1 MADGAMKP
9 ERDNSVAARLARG
22 EDVPLAELGPEER
35 GLTPRTALV
44 IIYGAFILM
53 PASLYLRLVAGQT
66 MLGPISF
73 IALILWVE
81 FCRLSDKPLSKAE
94 AFIVYSVSSIAAGQ
108 YLFYNYALFPAYF
121 RTCDMT
127 HQIKTLDG
135 RSFAELAPSWW
146 APPEAVIEMRSFF
159 HVAWILPISIAVLV
173 WIFHVMADVSMGIIG
188 RELFI
193 KVERL
198 PFPFA
203 RPSAAAC
210 AALTENNAERTR
222 VFTVA
227 GLIGTVWGLMVYWP
241 VAMGKKIVNY
251 PIPWV
256 DLNAKVHS
264 VARGASFGLATDI
277 LAFTGGFIVPFRV
290 IVSMFL
296 GAMVIQIGNPIMID
310 LGLFER
316 FVDGMPIA
324 QIRVNEVDVWAS
336 PLIGAM
342 VAAGVLHIFSKPK
355 QLLSAFSGLARSAR
369 AAKSGAAG
377 DGEGDEGSTVSIKWL
392 MAIFLGSIL
401 GCVVL
406 FKVLIPDF
414 PIWFIAPFAII
425 WSVLFSLIDIRA
437 VGTTGFR
444 VEPPYVREGLIIGYN
459 KMSGYGNPSVWFA
472 PWPVALGASDWVTN
486 FKICELVRCRA
497 RDYIK
502 AAVIAVPVGMIA
514 NFVYMSIFW
523 RIAPIPS
530 STYPFANIFLPRMT
544 RFFCGLM
551 ATTVE
556 TTGEIGTTAANMFKW
571 QWMVATF
578 LIFVAIHVVF
588 ELILPAISTKLKD
601 RGPSLIG
608 LAVGMW
614 MPLPFALSLMV
625 GGLVSKGAGT
635 SWARIILLSTTFVLI
650 GCTIVWGPA
659 FWLVAFILAVATF
672 LSHVLHKRVGPEWL
686 QDNKNILVAG
696 LAVGEGVVIGIF
708 AALAALKNSLVS
720 LPY

>member
-1 MADGAMKP
+1 MAEAAD
-9 ERDNSVAARLARG
+9 SVQERLARG
-22 EDVPLAELGPEER
+22 EDVPLAELGPEEA
-35 GLTPRTALV
+35 GLTSRTALV
-44 IIYGAFILM
+44 ILYGAFILM

-81 FCRLSDKPLSKAE
+81 FCRFTDKPLSKAE

-127 HQIKTLDG
+127 HQIKTTVETAAG
-135 RSFAELAPSWW
+135 PVVKSFSELAPAWW
-146 APPEAVIEMRSFF
+146 APPEEVISLRTFF
-159 HVAWILPISIAVLV
+159 HASWLLPISIAVLV
-173 WIFHVMADVSMGIIG
+173 WIFHVMADVSMAIIG

-210 AALTENNAERTR
+210 AALTEGRKEHMK
-222 VFTVA
+222 VFTVT
-227 GLIGTVWGLMVYWP
+227 GLIGTAWGLLVYWP

-256 DLNAKVHS
+256 DLNYKVHGA
-264 VARGASFGLATDI
+264 VRGASFGMATDI

-290 IVSMFL
+290 IASMFL
-296 GAMVIQIGNPIMID
+296 GAIVIQVGNPIMIKM
-310 LGLFER
+310 GHFKR
-316 FVDGMPIA
+316 FVEGMPIA

-342 VAAGVLHIFSKPK
+342 VAAGVLHILSNPK
-355 QLLSAFSGLARSAR
+355 QLMRAFTGLSASAR
-369 AAKSGAAG
+369 AAREAAAG
-377 DGEGDEGSTVSIKWL
+377 PGEEEGRTISFTWL
-392 MAIFLGSIL
+392 LLIFLGSVL

-414 PIWFIAPFAII
+414 PLWFIAPFALV
-425 WSVLFSLIDIRA
+425 WSVLFSMIDIRA

-444 VEPPYVREGLIIGYN
+444 VDPPYVREGLIIGYN
-459 KMSGYGNPSVWFA
+459 RISGYANPSVWFA
-472 PWPVALGASDWVTN
+472 PWPVALGASDWVQN

-502 AAVIAVPVGMIA
+502 AAVVAVPVGMIA

-551 ATTVE
+551 ATTVK
-556 TTGEIGTTAANMFKW
+556 TSGEIGTTAASMFKLNW
-571 QWMVATF
+571 ILATF
-578 LIFVAIHVVF
+578 GIFVLIHVFF
-588 ELILPAISTKLKD
+588 EILLPAVWPKTKGK
-601 RGPSLIG
+601 GPSLIG

-625 GGLVSKGAGT
+625 GGLVSKGAGER
-635 SWARIILLSTTFVLI
+635 WARITLLAATLVMLT
-650 GCTIVWGPA
+650 CTAVWGPSFLLIGA
-659 FWLVAFILAVATF
+659 ILGVATF
-672 LSHVLHKRVGPEWL
+672 LSHMLHKRVGPEWL
-686 QDNKNILVAG
+686 SQNKNILVAG